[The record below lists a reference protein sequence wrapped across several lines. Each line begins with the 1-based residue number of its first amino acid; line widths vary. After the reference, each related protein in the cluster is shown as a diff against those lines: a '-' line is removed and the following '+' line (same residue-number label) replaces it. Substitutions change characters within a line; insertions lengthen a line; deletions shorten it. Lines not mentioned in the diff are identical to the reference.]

1 MNRSAARTPATLLLG
16 VLLAA
21 PLGAAGSAATAVC
34 ASSLEQ
40 QVLGLVNAE
49 RAALGRPALL
59 LDVRLTAAAR
69 RHVDDMR
76 AGCFLSHTG
85 SDGSSASARMAETG
99 YAGGLGEVAAAG
111 SWPYPPQQVVSSWM
125 ASPGHRNILMNT
137 NARHLGIAYADYA
150 PGCLLQGYAFY
161 AGGFWV
167 GTSGDGAD
175 SELLDSSCCAAPGG
189 EPVCVPEPASTA
201 SGAAALLA
209 LTMGRRIRAHAE

>member
-1 MNRSAARTPATLLLG
+1 MNRSTARTQATLLLG
-16 VLLAA
+16 LLLAV
-21 PLGAAGSAATAVC
+21 PLAAAGSAATAVC

-40 QVLGLVNAE
+40 QVLGLVNLE
-49 RAALGRPALL
+49 RADLGRPALL

-69 RHVDDMR
+69 RHVEDMR

-111 SWPYPPQQVVSSWM
+111 SWPYPPQQVVGSWM
-125 ASPGHRNILMNT
+125 SSPGHRNILMST
-137 NARHLGIAYADYA
+137 NARHLGMAYAGGT

-167 GTSGDGAD
+167 GTTGDGAD
-175 SELLDSSCCAAPGG
+175 SEFLDESCCSAPGG
-189 EPVCVPEPASTA
+189 DPVCVPEPAATA
-201 SGAAALLA
+201 GGAAAMLA
-209 LTMGRRIRAHAE
+209 LAIWRRVRTRSE

>member
-1 MNRSAARTPATLLLG
+1 MNRSAARTQATLLLG
-16 VLLAA
+16 LLLAV
-21 PLGAAGSAATAVC
+21 PLGAAGSAAPAVC
-34 ASSLEQ
+34 TSSLEQ
-40 QVLGLVNAE
+40 QVLGLVNLE

-69 RHVDDMR
+69 RHADDMR
-76 AGCFLSHTG
+76 ASCFLSHTG

-137 NARHLGIAYADYA
+137 NARHLGMAYAGDA
-150 PGCLLQGYAFY
+150 AGCLLQDYEFY

-167 GTSGDGAD
+167 GTTGDGAD
-175 SELLDSSCCAAPGG
+175 SEFLDTSCCPAPGG
-189 EPVCVPEPASTA
+189 DPVCVPEPSATA
-201 SGAAALLA
+201 GGAAALLA
-209 LTMGRRIRAHAE
+209 LALCRRVRAHP